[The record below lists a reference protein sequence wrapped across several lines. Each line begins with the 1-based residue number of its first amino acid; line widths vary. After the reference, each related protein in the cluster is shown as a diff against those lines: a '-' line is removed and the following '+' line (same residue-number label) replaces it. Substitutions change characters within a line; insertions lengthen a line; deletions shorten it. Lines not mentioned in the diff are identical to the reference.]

1 MSQPTNYTKSKIA
14 VPSREVVEDHIQSMF
29 LDGMTWS
36 NSHLWSIKQA
46 IRITP
51 EDNPFEVEALLH
63 YTNLRPVW
71 N

>member
-14 VPSREVVEDHIQSMF
+14 VPSREVVEDHIQSLF

-36 NSHLWSIKQA
+36 NAHLWTVTQA
-46 IRITP
+46 VKITP

-63 YTNLRPVW
+63 FSNLRPVW
-71 N
+71 K